1 MERQMK
7 RQPHKATC
15 TASLVATLLFIVTAQ
30 LHAGNTAPGSA
41 YQPQDFAEAGEPVK
55 RPSTG
60 RFFGHDQATGEVWI
74 NDFVYILS
82 ADYRVIGS
90 STKLGLLSAIKYQE
104 TVAFETAP
112 NPKQPS
118 IPYIVEIRR
127 K

>member
-1 MERQMK
+1 MK

-15 TASLVATLLFIVTAQ
+15 TASLVATLFIVTAQ
-30 LHAGNTAPGSA
+30 LHAGNTAPESA
-41 YQPQDFAEAGEPVK
+41 YRPQNFAEAGEPVKK

-60 RFFGHDQATGEVWI
+60 RFFGHDQATGKVWI

-82 ADYRVIGS
+82 ADYRVVGS

-104 TVAFETAP
+104 TVAFKTAP